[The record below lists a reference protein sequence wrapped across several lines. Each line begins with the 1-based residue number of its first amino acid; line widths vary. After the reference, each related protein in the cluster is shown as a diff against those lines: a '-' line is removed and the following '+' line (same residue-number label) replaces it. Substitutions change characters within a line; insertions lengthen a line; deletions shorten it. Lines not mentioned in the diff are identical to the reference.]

1 MSKIDTKNRILDA
14 AEVLFAERGFAD
26 TSLRLIT
33 SEADVNL
40 ASVNYHFGSK
50 KELIQAVLDRYLSL
64 FMPDLDARLRVLMEQ
79 EQLTLLQLFE
89 SFVEPLMKLSAV
101 RANGPAIFMQLLG
114 RGYIDSQGHLRR
126 FITAHYGP
134 ILQRITRRSPRPTGP
149 VARGSLLAP
158 ALHPGHRR
166 LHHGLCRCPARH
178 RPGRFWPAAR
188 CGRAGAQRYSLSG
201 VRSRGARGVDQAL
214 PGRVTTNNKSTE
226 TVK

>member
-134 ILQRITRRSPRPTGP
+134 ILQRITQAISKANPDLSP
-149 VARGSLLAP
+149 ADLFW
-158 ALHPGHRR
+158 R
-166 LHHGLCRCPARH
+166 LHFTLGTVVFTMASADALRDIALADFGQQLDVEGLVRNVIPYLA
-178 RPGRFWPAAR
+178 
-188 CGRAGAQRYSLSG
+188 SG
-201 VRSRGARGVDQAL
+201 VGAPVE
-214 PGRVTTNNKSTE
+214 STRLSLA
-226 TVK
+226 V

>member
-79 EQLTLLQLFE
+79 DQLTLLQLFE

-134 ILQRITRRSPRPTGP
+134 ILQRITQAISKANPELSP
-149 VARGSLLAP
+149 ADLFW
-158 ALHPGHRR
+158 R
-166 LHHGLCRCPARH
+166 LHFTLGTVVFTMASADALRDIAQADFGQQLDVEGLVRNVIPYLA
-178 RPGRFWPAAR
+178 
-188 CGRAGAQRYSLSG
+188 SG
-201 VRSRGARGVDQAL
+201 VGAPVE
-214 PGRVTTNNKSTE
+214 STRLSLA
-226 TVK
+226 V

>member
-126 FITAHYGP
+126 FITAHYGL
-134 ILQRITRRSPRPTGP
+134 ILQRITQAISK
-149 VARGSLLAP
+149 ANP
-158 ALHPGHRR
+158 ALSPADLFWR
-166 LHHGLCRCPARH
+166 LHFTLGTVVFTMASADALRDIALADFGQQLDVEGLVRNVIPYLA
-178 RPGRFWPAAR
+178 
-188 CGRAGAQRYSLSG
+188 SG
-201 VRSRGARGVDQAL
+201 VGAPVE
-214 PGRVTTNNKSTE
+214 STRLSLA
-226 TVK
+226 V

>member
-64 FMPDLDARLRVLMEQ
+64 FMPDLDTRLRVLMEQ

-134 ILQRITRRSPRPTGP
+134 ILQRITQAISK
-149 VARGSLLAP
+149 ANP
-158 ALHPGHRR
+158 ALSPADLFWR
-166 LHHGLCRCPARH
+166 LHFTLGTVVFTMASADALRDIALADFGQQLDVEGLVRNVIPYLA
-178 RPGRFWPAAR
+178 
-188 CGRAGAQRYSLSG
+188 SG
-201 VRSRGARGVDQAL
+201 VGAPVE
-214 PGRVTTNNKSTE
+214 STRLSLA
-226 TVK
+226 V

>member
-79 EQLTLLQLFE
+79 EQLILLQLFE

-134 ILQRITRRSPRPTGP
+134 ILQRITQAISK
-149 VARGSLLAP
+149 ANP
-158 ALHPGHRR
+158 ALSPADLFWR
-166 LHHGLCRCPARH
+166 LHFTLGTVVFTMASADALRDIALADFGQQLDVEGLVRNVIPYLA
-178 RPGRFWPAAR
+178 
-188 CGRAGAQRYSLSG
+188 SG
-201 VRSRGARGVDQAL
+201 VGAPVE
-214 PGRVTTNNKSTE
+214 STRLSLA
-226 TVK
+226 V

>member
-50 KELIQAVLDRYLSL
+50 KELIQAVLDRYLRL

-134 ILQRITRRSPRPTGP
+134 ILQRITQAISK
-149 VARGSLLAP
+149 ANP
-158 ALHPGHRR
+158 ALSPADLFWR
-166 LHHGLCRCPARH
+166 LHFTLGTVVFTMASADALRDIALADFGQQLDVEGLVRNVIPYLA
-178 RPGRFWPAAR
+178 
-188 CGRAGAQRYSLSG
+188 SG
-201 VRSRGARGVDQAL
+201 VGAPVE
-214 PGRVTTNNKSTE
+214 STRLSLA
-226 TVK
+226 V